1 MPPPLGED
9 YAKWLSTGSSM
20 KIALVRNGNAAANTL
35 GGTQH
40 GDVFSG
46 AGGNDILIGYQG
58 RDVYSFNLGDGAD
71 TIVDHSPEGNVIKL
85 RDVPEASVRV
95 TEVPGFAG
103 ETDRLIA
110 YGDSDAIRI
119 VGWSRLS
126 PETRSAWEIEHFFR
140 PPPDPDANRRPHPL
154 LLLLS
159 DPKSLL
165 LILALLAVSF
175 LPLFRYLRRRS

>member
-1 MPPPLGED
+1 
-9 YAKWLSTGSSM
+9 M

-58 RDVYSFNLGDGAD
+58 RDVYTFNLSDGAD
-71 TIVDHSPEGNVIKL
+71 TIVDHSPEGNIIKF

-110 YGDSDAIRI
+110 YGNSDAIRI